1 MARQFLL
8 MHTLPSTFQLCIAAM
23 TLLVCAIA
31 LLMCASH
38 SRKWRNH
45 WVACYVPDSDDP
57 VIEPNTEA
65 TIRTSNGGESMFSGE
80 FSVWKKN
87 ILMGGKCQLP
97 DFSGVIIYD
106 SNGNVAPAKAPR
118 PLLTWK

>member
-1 MARQFLL
+1 MARPLV
-8 MHTLPSTFQLCIAAM
+8 MIYEETLPSTLHIGVAVM
-23 TLLVCAIA
+23 TLLVCAIV

-38 SRKWRNH
+38 SSKWSS
-45 WVACYVPDSDDP
+45 CYGIFEEEPEP
-57 VIEPNTEA
+57 IIEINNQEVMLGTNSEQQEVSLW
-65 TIRTSNGGESMFSGE
+65 R
-80 FSVWKKN
+80 KN

-106 SNGNVAPAKAPR
+106 SEGNIVTPAKPSP